1 MTHLLT
7 LLHRWL
13 GVVFCLLFTMWFA
26 TGIVMHFVPFPALA
40 KAEQFKGLA
49 PFDSSQV
56 AYAPA
61 DSIAASKLEHPTRV
75 RLFARTDGPVYVI
88 SAKSGM
94 KALHASDLT
103 PANLESEHLALEIA
117 SGHAYRRGL
126 AGQPTFVGLAQYD
139 QWTVPNGFD
148 PHRPLYRIAV
158 NDEQGHE
165 LYVSSTT
172 GEIVQDTTRLQ
183 RRWNYAG
190 SVLHWIYPT
199 ALRSNLAAWEK
210 TVWTL
215 SLAALIAALAG
226 AFLGILRIRP
236 NGFRFPSPCRGW
248 HAWHHMLGLLCST
261 FVLSWM
267 FSGWLSM
274 DNGRLFSSGNVTE
287 AEATAI
293 IGTPAWENLS
303 TRDVGVFQ
311 TGAREVEWFA
321 FNNRIFRRERTGLTE
336 QRLSIAGA
344 DRNEYESREFLRPDE
359 IDAVTSGVAIGCKSA
374 VVVPATDNYAANST
388 IPSAPVYRAV
398 CGNSWLHIDG
408 ANGAIL
414 EKLDGSRR
422 AYRWLYSA
430 LHTFDIPALAAR
442 PVLRATFIVMLCGC
456 GLMFSFTAVMIAA
469 RRVKLRLGVTKE
481 NAALRSEG

>member
-1 MTHLLT
+1 
-7 LLHRWL
+7 
-13 GVVFCLLFTMWFA
+13 
-26 TGIVMHFVPFPALA
+26 
-40 KAEQFKGLA
+40 
-49 PFDSSQV
+49 
-56 AYAPA
+56 
-61 DSIAASKLEHPTRV
+61 
-75 RLFARTDGPVYVI
+75 
-88 SAKSGM
+88 M

-103 PANLESEHLALEIA
+103 SANVASEQLALEIA
-117 SGHAYRRGL
+117 SAHAYRRGL
-126 AGQPTFVGLAQYD
+126 AGQPTFARLAQYD

-158 NDEQGHE
+158 NDEHGHE

-226 AFLGILRIRP
+226 ACLGILRVRP
-236 NGFRFPSPCRGW
+236 NGFRFPSPYRGW
-248 HAWHHMLGLLCST
+248 HAWHHMLGLFCFT

-287 AEATAI
+287 AEAIAI
-293 IGTPAWENLS
+293 TGTPAWENLP
-303 TRDVGVFQ
+303 TREPGVSSAA
-311 TGAREVEWFA
+311 AREAEWFA
-321 FNNRIFRRERTGLTE
+321 FDNQIFRRERTGLAE
-336 QRLSIAGA
+336 QRLSIAGMNRDVLA
-344 DRNEYESREFLRPDE
+344 HEFLQPVE
-359 IDAVTSGVAIGCKSA
+359 INVVMSRVGARAPIGCDPAA
-374 VVVPATDNYAANST
+374 VVATDDNYAVYSMM
-388 IPSAPVYRAV
+388 PGAPVYRAV
-398 CGNSWLHIDG
+398 CGDSWFHVDG

-414 EKLDGSRR
+414 EKLNGSRR

-430 LHTFDIPALAAR
+430 LHTFDVPALAAH
-442 PVLRATFIVMLCGC
+442 PVLRTTLIVILCGC
-456 GLMFSFTAVMIAA
+456 GLVFSFTAIMIAS
-469 RRVKLRLGVTKE
+469 RRLKLKLGVT
-481 NAALRSEG
+481 LSGLSSSR